1 ALDAYG
7 PITDNAGG
15 IAEMAG
21 LPRQV
26 RDITDPLDAV
36 GNTTKAV
43 TKGYA
48 IGSAG
53 LAALVLFADYTHN
66 LEAAGKMAV
75 FSLLDPAVIIGLF
88 IGGLVPYLFA
98 AMAME
103 AVGRAAGSVV
113 NEVRRQF
120 RERKGTS
127 AARGRTRTRRP
138 SPGIP
143 SAIPARTPRVPPS
156 IR

>member
-1 ALDAYG
+1 MTGMIVALDAYG

-15 IAEMAG
+15 IAEMAE
-21 LPRQV
+21 LPKAV

-66 LEAAGKMAV
+66 LDAPRRERERDG
-75 FSLLDPAVIIGLF
+75 FSVSDPAVIIGLF
-88 IGGLVPYLFA
+88 IGGLVPYLFG

-113 NEVRRQF
+113 TEVRRQF
-120 RERKGTS
+120 REIRASWK
-127 AARGRTRTRRP
+127 APP
-138 SPGIP
+138 SPTTR
-143 SAIPARTPRVPPS
+143 ARSTC
-156 IR
+156 